1 MSRCKWRWCKSW
13 NTRRAMALV
22 TLPQTSSLNPS
33 MHRIDQF
40 FELISPW
47 CMQRGGFRLHYT
59 QSFVGQQWRHHH
71 NNCLHCAQSEQTL
84 LWKVDRYPL
93 EFPVRGRA
101 GLRWIKRSA
110 VGLLNT
116 ILWLKTNFSKC
127 LFAMYEVKEYA
138 LTSHIKICHN
148 KCYLVVLYMVA
159 LLYFDTMPKC

>member
-47 CMQRGGFRLHYT
+47 CMQHGGFRLHYT

-84 LWKVDRYPL
+84 LWKVDRFSVSL
-93 EFPVRGRA
+93 SNFLWGTERVVRWFKGFKKYFYKDSYCLCFLICQKQPRPFHQTWHNVFRA
-101 GLRWIKRSA
+101 
-110 VGLLNT
+110 VF
-116 ILWLKTNFSKC
+116 ILGCSLPI
-127 LFAMYEVKEYA
+127 
-138 LTSHIKICHN
+138 LTK
-148 KCYLVVLYMVA
+148 
-159 LLYFDTMPKC
+159 

>member
-1 MSRCKWRWCKSW
+1 MYIKYGKFW
-13 NTRRAMALV
+13 
-22 TLPQTSSLNPS
+22 SLSLELFIKHKPLFS
-33 MHRIDQF
+33 EECSDQF

-93 EFPVRGRA
+93 KFPVRGRA

-138 LTSHIKICHN
+138 LTSHIKICYN